1 VNQLEIISRVFPV
14 LFLIL
19 IGYLLA
25 AIKLFDSSS
34 IAVFKKLILNICL
47 PSLLFLS
54 FAHTQFRSQYLII
67 IVVIFSICL
76 LMLVIGRWVG
86 KILGIKSP
94 YYGLMFGGFEAG
106 MLGYSLFSVV
116 FGEANTWKFAII
128 DLGQV
133 AFVFFILVTQLLK
146 LKDGLSD
153 LRDTLKSFFKSPV
166 ILAIL
171 LGVLISSLGITTI
184 LENNYFTGSLLKA
197 LSMLAAITVPLISVS
212 LGYELIVSV
221 KDLGR
226 SLKLLFPRVLVLLAL
241 ALLVDKF
248 LFRDLLA
255 LDPIFRAALFTM
267 FSLPPPFII
276 PLLLKENDSDNQQF
290 VLNTLSLYTVVS
302 LLLFLVVITVFL
314 PMSG

>member
-1 VNQLEIISRVFPV
+1 MNQLEIISRVFPV

-19 IGYLLA
+19 FGYLLA
-25 AIKLFDSSS
+25 KVKLFDSNS
-34 IAVFKKLILNICL
+34 IATFKKLILNICL

-86 KILGIKSP
+86 KLLGIKSP
-94 YYGLMFGGFEAG
+94 YFPLMFGGFEAG

-153 LRDTLKSFFKSPV
+153 LRGTLKSFFKSPV

-171 LGVLISSLGITTI
+171 FGVLISSLGITPL
-184 LENNYFTGSLLKA
+184 LETNYFTGSLLQA
-197 LSMLAAITVPLISVS
+197 VGMLAAITVPLISLS
-212 LGYELIVSV
+212 LGYELIVSP
-221 KDLGR
+221 KNLGL
-226 SLKLLFPRVLVLLAL
+226 SLKLLLPRVMVLLVV

-248 LFRDLLA
+248 LLRELLG

-267 FSLPPPFII
+267 FSLPPPFIV

-290 VLNTLSLYTVVS
+290 VLNTLSLYTIVS
-302 LLLFLVVITVFL
+302 LLLFLIVITVFL
-314 PMSG
+314 PISG